1 MQIKDLN
8 SISIGLFVSNPE
20 SNFGGGWKSSNST
33 EKDMRS
39 YLDNICNFPLNFSLF
54 LDCFEKNT
62 YNTSESFAALMLNE
76 QEIDLENLSP
86 QLYDIWFSK
95 FYVLNHSFAH
105 ENESIKIVYNNNE
118 NLEYFIRKQFIRFYL
133 LHLYSQKKNFFI

>member
-8 SISIGLFVSNPE
+8 SISISLFVSNPE

-62 YNTSESFAALMLNE
+62 FNVNESFAQVIVND
-76 QEIDLENLSP
+76 QDIDLENLSP
-86 QLYDIWFSK
+86 QIYDIWFSK
-95 FYVLNHSFAH
+95 FHVLNHSFAQKD
-105 ENESIKIVYNNNE
+105 ESLTINYKTDE
-118 NLEYFIRKQFIRFYL
+118 NLEYFIRKLYL
-133 LHLYSQKKNFFI
+133 IFSY